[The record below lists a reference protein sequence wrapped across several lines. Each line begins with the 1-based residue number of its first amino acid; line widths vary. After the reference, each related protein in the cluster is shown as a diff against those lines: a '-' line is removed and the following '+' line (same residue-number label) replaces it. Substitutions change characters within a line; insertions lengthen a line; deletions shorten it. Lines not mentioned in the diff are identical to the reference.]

1 MENTWNVDMQNLCP
15 IDLMPRCCCAVPFG
29 AVIVAARPSWLVA
42 LKVTWSITGIVSCH
56 ILSYLVISCH
66 ILSKVSAPQWR
77 NRTNINLK
85 ATSQHVN
92 ISRASQAH
100 CVCALLRKQSQMFR
114 KYSYSLD
121 SDMFRCQNPWRL
133 TLIFWYCW
141 QHGRLLQCLASSV
154 VTRCDSFQLPKVLTT
169 PPRRATGAAPWP
181 PWQMVQIMQI
191 HLSTKHTSNSRYNLI
206 CNLYVTISES

>member
-1 MENTWNVDMQNLCP
+1 MQNLCP
-15 IDLMPRCCCAVPFG
+15 IDLLMPRCCCAVPFG

-42 LKVTWSITGIVSCH
+42 LKVTWSITGIVSFH
-56 ILSYLVISCH
+56 ILSYLMILCH
-66 ILSKVSAPQWR
+66 ILLLVSASQWR
-77 NRTNINLK
+77 DWTNINLK

-100 CVCALLRKQSQMFR
+100 CVFAFLRKQSQMFR
-114 KYSYSLD
+114 KYCTFLVYIYSLD

-181 PWQMVQIMQI
+181 PWQMVQIVQI
-191 HLSTKHTSNSRYNLI
+191 HLSTKRTSNYMYNL
-206 CNLYVTISES
+206 